1 MTDTDDAVRRS
12 AAKPRR
18 QPARPP
24 VEHLGPGLLLQLLG
38 KELCPIR
45 EAVALAHRAAPGFGV
60 DRIAGRGTRE
70 QSFLI
75 PGDPRHDR
83 LRAAHSTERLGDH
96 RRVIAVAVLQ
106 RDIVSGQSLER
117 PVEWLV
123 IGSRHRTT
131 SIASTSVALSA
142 TRAKRPGRPAGPFVP
157 APSSRPEA
165 SAATRPAPL

>member
-18 QPARPP
+18 QPARPA
-24 VEHLGPGLLLQLLG
+24 VEHLGPGLSSQLLG

-45 EAVALAHRAAPGFGV
+45 EAVALAQRAAPSFGA

-75 PGDPRHDR
+75 PGDPRDDR
-83 LRAAHSTERLGDH
+83 LRTAHRAQRLGH
-96 RRVIAVAVLQ
+96 HWRVIAVAVLQ

-131 SIASTSVALSA
+131 SVASTSVALSA
-142 TRAKRPGRPAGPFVP
+142 TPAKRAGPPPGPLF
-157 APSSRPEA
+157 
-165 SAATRPAPL
+165 SAEQPPPNGW